1 MVSNEEL
8 ESLYEKKREDL
19 IRSGSYSSTDLE
31 DSFHQRTGGTYIG
44 DFIFGAND
52 GIVTTFAVVTGSV
65 GANLP
70 PAVIL
75 ILGFANLIADGLSM
89 GLGNYLGKK
98 SEREYHEGQR
108 RKVEWEIEHHPELEA
123 AEVRTALFRYGF
135 QGENLERAVQTV
147 TADKTTWADFMMT
160 EELGI
165 HERPGGAPARH
176 GIATFAAFAAAG
188 FAPLLPFV
196 LGMSGTPGLAVSTIC
211 AAVTLFTAGAFRAL
225 TSTRRW
231 WIAGLEVL
239 GIGAVAAVAAYF
251 VGDLLEHLL

>member
-1 MVSNEEL
+1 MTTDDDL
-8 ESLYEKKREDL
+8 KSLYEKKRSIL
-19 IRSGSYSSTDLE
+19 MSAGSFSHAELE
-31 DSFHQRTGGTYIG
+31 DAFHQRTGGMYIG

-70 PAVIL
+70 PTVIL

-98 SEREYHEGQR
+98 SESEYHQGQR

-123 AEVRTALFRYGF
+123 SEVRSALLRYGF
-135 QGENLERAVQTV
+135 RDEELDRAVQTV
-147 TADKTTWADFMMT
+147 TADKLTWADFMMT

-165 HERPGGAPARH
+165 HERPGGTPARH
-176 GIATFAAFAAAG
+176 GAATFCAFAVAG

-196 LGMSGTPGLAVSTIC
+196 VGMSGTSGLLVSTLC
-211 AAVTLFTAGAFRAL
+211 AGVTLFIAGAMRAV

-231 WIAGLEVL
+231 WLAGFEVL
-239 GIGAVAAVAAYF
+239 AVGAVAAIAAYF